1 LKRNFRNIKCFCCC
15 LLSILTIISSAV
27 AQDSLA
33 RYHPLSK
40 GNIWI
45 YHVTALPS
53 QTWYQYREIEGDS
66 TIDGKS
72 YRIVNE
78 TYSMNTSAGI
88 SIERYDTS
96 TGCYYTWSGSTD
108 ILEDSTFTFTP
119 NSSFGG
125 SYDCKV
131 FANLDTGLVLQTLTT
146 TRQLGEGNLIKEDVM
161 SWSYSYGLGLTFQT
175 DIDLLSL
182 LPIQTLQLVYAKIDG
197 KEYGS
202 IPVSVST
209 KDKETPAS
217 FVLSQNYPNP
227 FNPTTT
233 ISFDLPS
240 RQLISLKVFD
250 LLGREVSTIAS
261 GVLQAG
267 SYSRQWNAANI
278 PSGVYFYCLQAGSFN
293 QTKKLILLK

>member
-1 LKRNFRNIKCFCCC
+1 MKNIRRYIKCPWWW
-15 LLSILTIISSAV
+15 LISTLTIISSAP

-33 RYHPLSK
+33 QYHPMSK

-45 YHVTALPS
+45 YRVTALPS
-53 QTWYQYREIEGDS
+53 LIWYQYREIERDS
-66 TIDGKS
+66 IISGNS
-72 YRIVNE
+72 YRIVSE
-78 TYSMNTSAGI
+78 TNSIDSTAGI

-119 NSSFGG
+119 NTSFGG

-131 FANLDTGLVLQTLTT
+131 FTSLDTGLVLQTLTT
-146 TRQLGEGNLIKEDVM
+146 TRQLGEGKLIKEDVM
-161 SWSYSYGLGLTFQT
+161 SWSYSYGLGLVFQT

-182 LPIQTLQLVYAKIDG
+182 FPIQTLHLVYAKIGG

-202 IPVSVST
+202 VPASVSA
-209 KDKETPAS
+209 KDKRTPTS

-227 FNPTTT
+227 FNPSTN
-233 ISFDLPS
+233 ISFSIPS
-240 RQLISLKVFD
+240 RSFVTLKIYD
-250 LLGREVSTIAS
+250 MLGREVTTIVS
-261 GVLQAG
+261 EEMSAG
-267 SYSRQWNAANI
+267 SYSRQWNATDI
-278 PSGVYFYCLQAGSFN
+278 PSGVYFYRLQAGNFN